1 MSANNKEP
9 ETISLCVM
17 VDDLV
22 HDELEINEDQNNDF
36 SLHDSNQPFACNR
49 HSEPRLDMVFDNLEA
64 TRAYYNAYARQ
75 KGFSIRVNHAR
86 KEGFC
91 RQCNENNERK
101 GSESA

>member
-36 SLHDSNQPFACNR
+36 SLDDSHQPFACNW
-49 HSEPRLDMVFDNLEA
+49 HSKPHLDMVFDNLEA
-64 TRAYYNAYARQ
+64 ARATKRLYMQ
-75 KGFSIRVNHAR
+75 GKRVLVY
-86 KEGFC
+86 E
-91 RQCNENNERK
+91 
-101 GSESA
+101 